1 MNYVNEYNYILNLD
15 NKSMNRKDKCISYLA
30 KAKLEFFYKDIGL
43 ATKSL
48 EIALENMVICNDIFS
63 ELVTLSILLNRLEQL
78 YEICLSEE
86 GRLEFL
92 DQNIYV
98 NELFINYYRWK
109 RYNEHIDIESLSLK
123 CRDNVEK
130 SDFFYILSL
139 SAPKDLIDEYLDMS
153 YKMNKYNLSVIDWM
167 FRRNRP
173 LDSNNLKNLFENQP
187 QYFKKAEF
195 HKTKEK
201 KFDFDFLP
209 LGGGDDIGSNS
220 YFLRIGKYKILID
233 FGIKLDK
240 KRNKYPDFDFLEKI
254 CPLEKLDM
262 IILTH
267 AHLDHCGALIELY
280 KRNSKIKVI
289 MTKETRELVKI
300 NMRGSLKDLDDQYL
314 LAECLKRSI
323 GVSLREPLN
332 FFNGDLV
339 LELFRAGHILGAASV
354 LLKGKDCTV
363 FFTGD
368 YCLKDQHTVL
378 GMDIP
383 KEYDIDILITENT
396 YGNKNAS
403 HISNSRE
410 FECEK
415 LTSYV
420 INKINEG
427 KKILIP
433 SFAIGRAQELICI
446 LKEQA
451 SRHNFRIYVDG
462 LAVEVTELYK
472 KYIDTNMRGH
482 NVLYI
487 KNLVYDNKE
496 DFIEEEVMNNRS
508 CIITSSGML
517 QEGSTA
523 VTYAKKI
530 LADQNGVC
538 ILTGYQADDTL
549 GAKLKSQIDIDD
561 TSEKYIQIEEKTYKV
576 KSELKEFN
584 LSAHCTNYEILALAA
599 LIKPKKV
606 ILIHGDAKENESCIH
621 KTLSENSNLE
631 IYQSRN
637 NEFIQF

>member
-1 MNYVNEYNYILNLD
+1 MNYINQYNYILNLD
-15 NKSMNRKDKCISYLA
+15 DKYMNKQDRCILYLA
-30 KAKLEFFYKDIGL
+30 KAKIEFFYKDIGL

-48 EIALENMVICNDIFS
+48 ESSLENIVISNEIFP
-63 ELVTLSILLNRLEQL
+63 EIFTLSILLNRLDTL
-78 YEICLSEE
+78 YSLCYSEE
-86 GRLEFL
+86 KKLELL
-92 DQNIYV
+92 DKNIYE
-98 NELFINYYRWK
+98 NELFTNYYRWK
-109 RYNEHIDIESLSLK
+109 KYDENIDIESLISK
-123 CRDNVEK
+123 CKDNIEK
-130 SDFFYILSL
+130 SNLFYILSL
-139 SAPKDLIDEYLDMS
+139 AAPKNLTVEYLNMS
-153 YKMNKYNLSVIDWM
+153 YKMNKYNLSAINYM
-167 FRRNRP
+167 FKINQALAP
-173 LDSNNLKNLFENQP
+173 NNLKNLFENKI
-187 QYFKKAEF
+187 QYFKNIAF
-195 HKTKEK
+195 NK
-201 KFDFDFLP
+201 KIDKKLDFDFLP
-209 LGGGDDIGSNS
+209 LGGGDDIGFNS
-220 YFLRIGKYKILID
+220 YFLRMGQYKILID
-233 FGIKLDK
+233 LGTKLDK
-240 KRNKYPDFDFLEKI
+240 RGNRYPDFEFLEKI
-254 CPLEKLDM
+254 CPIDDLDM

-280 KRNSKIKVI
+280 KRNSKIKII

-300 NMRGSLKDLDDQYL
+300 NMRGSLKDLDEQCL
-314 LAECLKRSI
+314 LEECLKRSI

-354 LLKGKDCTV
+354 LLKGKDCTA

-396 YGNKNAS
+396 YGNKSAS
-403 HISNSRE
+403 DISNSRE

-415 LTSYV
+415 LASYV

-446 LKEQA
+446 LKGHA
-451 SRHNFRIYVDG
+451 CKHNFRIYVDG

-472 KYIDTNMRGH
+472 KYIAEDMRGQ
-482 NVLYI
+482 NVFYL
-487 KNLVYDNKE
+487 KNLNYNNKE
-496 DFIEEEVMNNRS
+496 EFIEEEVMNNRS
-508 CIITSSGML
+508 CVITSSGML

-523 VTYAKKI
+523 ITYAKKI
-530 LADQNGVC
+530 LSDQNGVC

-561 TSEKYIQIEEKTYKV
+561 TSDKYVQIEEETYKIR
-576 KSELKEFN
+576 SEIKEFN

-599 LIKPKKV
+599 SIKPQKV

-621 KTLSENSNLE
+621 KMLSENSDLK

-637 NEFIQF
+637 NEIIQF